1 MWNLNTDQLVEC
13 PGATGG
19 AILNRSLG
27 SYPGIAAFQPVI
39 NGVAGNLGAVPAFQ
53 IIIDKKMMKIC
64 IPIKNDT
71 DPDLADFGKRVS

>member
-1 MWNLNTDQLVEC
+1 VWKLNTDQLVEC

-39 NGVAGNLGAVPAFQ
+39 NGVAGNLGAVPAFPKK
-53 IIIDKKMMKIC
+53 DKKHDENMHPNKE
-64 IPIKNDT
+64 
-71 DPDLADFGKRVS
+71 